1 MNNNQLRWLILLVL
15 SLIWGS
21 SFILIKKAL
30 IGFTPFQIGSI
41 RILIT
46 AAILLLFSA
55 KSILKIQKNQWKYI
69 FWTAL
74 LGSFFPSFLF
84 AFAIL
89 GIDSS
94 VASILNSLLPL
105 DTIIVGSLFFGA
117 AFRRTQLFG
126 IVIGF
131 VGTAILILADM
142 QLNDNQQYSYALF
155 ALVSTLGYSFNVNM
169 VKKYLDDLDALSIT
183 TGQFLLL
190 IIPALGVLYGT
201 DFFSTFQYN
210 ETTQASLLDI
220 LILAIAG
227 TAIAKVLFNK
237 LIQIS
242 STVFSSSVTYIIPI
256 VAVMW
261 GVLDGEQFDLIDFI
275 ATAIILT
282 GVYIANKKSD

>member
-1 MNNNQLRWLILLVL
+1 MNNNQLRWLILVVL
-15 SLIWGS
+15 SPIWGS

-30 IGFTPFQIGSI
+30 IGFTPFQIGGI

-46 AAILLLFSA
+46 AVILLLIAA
-55 KSILKIQKNQWKYI
+55 KSILKIQKHQWKYI
-69 FWTAL
+69 FWTAV

-84 AFAIL
+84 AFAIQ

-94 VASILNSLLPL
+94 IASILNSLLPL
-105 DTIIVGSLFFGA
+105 DTIIVGALLFGA
-117 AFRRTQLFG
+117 AFRRNQLFG

-131 VGTAILILADM
+131 IGTAILILAGA
-142 QLNDNQQYSYALF
+142 QLNDNQNYSYALF
-155 ALVSTLGYSFNVNM
+155 AVVSTLGYSFNVNI
-169 VKKYLDDLDALSIT
+169 VKKHLDDLDSLSIT

-190 IIPALGVLYGT
+190 IIPALGVLYFT
-201 DFFSTFQYN
+201 NFFSTFEYN
-210 ETTQASLLDI
+210 DLTKASLIDV

-227 TAIAKVLFNK
+227 TAVAKVLFNR

-261 GVLDGEQFDLIDFI
+261 GIADGEKFEAVDFI
-275 ATAIILT
+275 AAAIILT
-282 GVYIANKKSD
+282 GVYIANKRG

>member
-1 MNNNQLRWLILLVL
+1 MNNNQLRWLILVVL

-30 IGFTPFQIGSI
+30 VGFTPYQIGGI
-41 RILIT
+41 RILVT
-46 AAILLLFSA
+46 AFVLLLIGA
-55 KSILKIQKNQWKYI
+55 KSILKIQKHQWKHI
-69 FWTAL
+69 FWTAV

-84 AFAIL
+84 AFAIQ

-105 DTIIVGSLFFGA
+105 DTIIIGALFFGV
-117 AFRRTQLFG
+117 AFRRVQLIG
-126 IVIGF
+126 ILIGF
-131 VGTAILILADM
+131 AGTALLIFEGV
-142 QLNDNQQYSYALF
+142 QLNAHQNYSYALF
-155 ALVSTLGYSFNVNM
+155 AVISTLGYSFNVNI
-169 VKKYLDDLDALSIT
+169 VKKHLNDLDSLSIT

-190 IIPALGVLYGT
+190 IIPALAVLYFT
-201 DFFSTFQYN
+201 NFFSTFEYN
-210 ETTQASLLDI
+210 ETIKASLIDVI
-220 LILAIAG
+220 ILALAG
-227 TAIAKVLFNK
+227 TALAKVLFNK

-261 GVLDGEQFDLIDFI
+261 GVADGEKFDMLQFI
-275 ATAIILT
+275 AAIIILT

>member
-1 MNNNQLRWLILLVL
+1 MNNNQLRWLILVVL

-30 IGFTPFQIGSI
+30 IGFTPFQIGGI

-46 AAILLLFSA
+46 AVILLLIAA
-55 KSILKIQKNQWKYI
+55 KSILKIQKHQWKYI
-69 FWTAL
+69 FWTAV

-84 AFAIL
+84 AFAIQ

-94 VASILNSLLPL
+94 IASILNSLLPL
-105 DTIIVGSLFFGA
+105 DTIIVGALFFGA
-117 AFRRTQLFG
+117 AFRRNQLFG

-131 VGTAILILADM
+131 IGTAILILAGA
-142 QLNDNQQYSYALF
+142 QLNDNQNYSYALF
-155 ALVSTLGYSFNVNM
+155 AVVSTLGYSFNVNI
-169 VKKYLDDLDALSIT
+169 VKKHLDDLDSLSIT

-190 IIPALGVLYGT
+190 IIPALGVLYFT
-201 DFFSTFQYN
+201 NFFSTFEYN
-210 ETTQASLLDI
+210 DLTKASLIDV

-227 TAIAKVLFNK
+227 TAVAKVLFNR

-261 GVLDGEQFDLIDFI
+261 GIADGEKFEAVDFI
-275 ATAIILT
+275 AAAIILT
-282 GVYIANKKSD
+282 GVYIANKRG

>member
-1 MNNNQLRWLILLVL
+1 MNISQLRWFILIIL

-30 IGFTPFQIGSI
+30 IGFTPFQIGGI
-41 RILIT
+41 RILTT
-46 AAILLLFSA
+46 AVVLLLIAA
-55 KSILKIQKNQWKYI
+55 KSIFKIQKHQWKYI
-69 FWTAL
+69 FWTAI

-84 AFAIL
+84 AFAIM

-105 DTIIVGSLFFGA
+105 DTIIIGALFFGA
-117 AFRRTQLFG
+117 AFRKNQLFG
-126 IVIGF
+126 ILIGF
-131 VGTAILILADM
+131 IGTAILIFAGI
-142 QLNDNQQYSYALF
+142 QLNDNQQYSYAIF
-155 ALVSTLGYSFNVNM
+155 AVVSTLGYSFNVNI
-169 VKKYLDDLDALSIT
+169 VKKHLDDLDALSIT

-190 IIPALGVLYGT
+190 IIPALLVLYFT
-201 DFFSTFQYN
+201 DFFSTFEYN
-210 ETTQASLLDI
+210 DATKASLI
-220 LILAIAG
+220 NVIILAIAG
-227 TAIAKVLFNK
+227 TAVAKVLFNK

-261 GVLDGEQFDLIDFI
+261 GVIDGEKFDAIDFI
-275 ATAIILT
+275 AAAIILT

>member
-1 MNNNQLRWLILLVL
+1 MNNNQLRWLILVVL

-30 IGFTPFQIGSI
+30 IGITPFQIGGI

-46 AAILLLFSA
+46 AVILLLIAA
-55 KSILKIQKNQWKYI
+55 KSILKIQKHQWKYI
-69 FWTAL
+69 FWTAV

-84 AFAIL
+84 AFAIQ

-94 VASILNSLLPL
+94 IASILNSLLPL
-105 DTIIVGSLFFGA
+105 DTIIVGALFFGA
-117 AFRRTQLFG
+117 AFRRNQLFG

-131 VGTAILILADM
+131 IGTAILILAGA
-142 QLNDNQQYSYALF
+142 QLNDNQNYSYALF
-155 ALVSTLGYSFNVNM
+155 AVVSTLGYSFNVNI
-169 VKKYLDDLDALSIT
+169 VKKHLDDLDSLSIT

-190 IIPALGVLYGT
+190 IIPALGVLYFT
-201 DFFSTFQYN
+201 NFFSTFEYN
-210 ETTQASLLDI
+210 DLTKASLIDV

-227 TAIAKVLFNK
+227 TAVAKVLFNR

-261 GVLDGEQFDLIDFI
+261 GIADGEKFEAVDFI
-275 ATAIILT
+275 AAAIILT
-282 GVYIANKKSD
+282 GVYIANKRG